1 MERKRCGATNQRG
14 EPCRSTIILD
24 SGYCRGHDPSYAQ
37 DRKRAASRN
46 GMQPQDPELKELRSS
61 LKKLMKEAGDKKADH
76 FRIELQIKVARAR
89 AYVIR
94 IDYEIRRSSAEIAE
108 LEDAYDELL
117 SDYEALRDGKAPG
130 PQGWYLRKEAAS

>member
-1 MERKRCGATNQRG
+1 
-14 EPCRSTIILD
+14 
-24 SGYCRGHDPSYAQ
+24 
-37 DRKRAASRN
+37 
-46 GMQPQDPELKELRSS
+46 MQPQDPELKELRSS